1 MKKACR
7 LLPCSLL
14 AVALL
19 AAPAAWAQIQ
29 INSSPSKVGS
39 GARALGMGSA
49 FIAIAD
55 DATATSWNPAGL
67 TQLERPEISLVY
79 SWKRFDEEF
88 GSRVYREMRDDHG
101 VNLDDLNYASVVYP
115 VRRTFAGRNL
125 ILSLNYQRQYDFDR
139 NLDYDVRFFNAG
151 AGGITRMRL
160 RGDYAQ
166 RGSLS
171 TITPAVAFELTNR
184 LSLGL
189 AVNLWDQSL
198 ISGNKWRTHQEG
210 SSFFTTNGVVT
221 PASFGRYT
229 VEEEYD
235 DFECVNYTVGLLY
248 KPTARL
254 SFGMVYHTRFTAEVE
269 YTRRF
274 RSYMGGVPVF
284 RTTTQRDREITFPDA
299 LGIGAAYRFPNDKL
313 TLSLD
318 VTRRDWD
325 KFVIVEESGLLFSPM
340 GATPFFPM
348 PRRTSGVSGLPKHLS
363 PHDPTYTIRLG
374 AEYVFV
380 NEAKPRQDFL
390 PSLRAGIF
398 YDPEPSSNRSD
409 VWYGLGPAFGLE
421 PKGDGKPDDYYG
433 VALGAG
439 LLIRNRV
446 NLDIA
451 YQFRW
456 GDDVRKDT
464 FGLKS
469 TDADVRQH
477 YLYFSTVIYF

>member
-7 LLPCSLL
+7 LLLCSLVA
-14 AVALL
+14 AVLL
-19 AAPAAWAQIQ
+19 APAAAWAQLQ

-55 DATATSWNPAGL
+55 DATAASWNPAGL
-67 TQLERPEISLVY
+67 TQLERPELSLVY
-79 SWKRFDEEF
+79 SWKRFNEEF
-88 GSRVYREMRDDHG
+88 DSRVFPGMDDDHG

-115 VRRTFAGRNL
+115 VRRTIAGRNL
-125 ILSLNYQRQYDFDR
+125 LLSLNYQRQYDFDR
-139 NLDYDVRFFNAG
+139 SLEYDVRFFTAG
-151 AGGITRMRL
+151 AGGITGARF

-171 TITPAVAFELTNR
+171 TLTPAIAFEITDR

-198 ISGNKWRTHQEG
+198 ISSNEWETRQKGA
-210 SSFFTTNGVVT
+210 SFFSTNGVVT
-221 PASFGRYT
+221 PASFGHYS
-229 VEEEYD
+229 VEENYD
-235 DFECVNYTVGLLY
+235 DFEGINYTMGLLF
-248 KPTARL
+248 KPTARFSL
-254 SFGMVYHTRFTAEVE
+254 GMVYHTRFTAEVE

-274 RSYMGGVPVF
+274 RSHMGGVPIF
-284 RTTTQRDREITFPDA
+284 RTTTKRDREITFPDA
-299 LGIGAAYRFPNDKL
+299 LGFGMAYRFPNDKL

-318 VTRRDWD
+318 VTRREWD
-325 KFVIVEESGLLFSPM
+325 DFVIIDESALTLAPAGGGF
-340 GATPFFPM
+340 GFVT
-348 PRRTSGVSGLPKHLS
+348 PRRTSGVTGLPKFLS
-363 PHDPTYTIRLG
+363 PHDPTYTVRLG

-380 NEAKPRQDFL
+380 DPTKPRQDFL
-390 PSLRAGIF
+390 PSLRAGVF
-398 YDPEPSSNRSD
+398 YDPEPASHRD
-409 VWYGLGPAFGLE
+409 DLWFGFGPALGLE
-421 PKGDGKPDDYYG
+421 SKGDGKPDDYYG
-433 VALGAG
+433 IALGAG

-451 YQFRW
+451 YQYRW